1 MSYKW
6 INASELSE
14 YLYCRRAWWY
24 KNVKGLNSANMRRME
39 SGSRFHQRHGGRV
52 RRLPLLR
59 GLAYLLIFAA
69 VAIVVFQFAVG
80 NW

>member
-6 INASELSE
+6 FNASELSE

-24 KNVKGLNSANMRRME
+24 KNVKGLNSANVRRME
-39 SGSRFHQRHGGRV
+39 SGSQFHQHHGGRV